1 MSNLPAI
8 NQSDVTAF
16 VKDQI
21 MAGASDSELQAF
33 LMVAR
38 ATGLDPMRR
47 QVFAVKRAVR
57 QRDGS
62 YRDQWSTQCSIDGFR
77 AIAESSGD
85 YEGQAG
91 PFWCG
96 ADGVWKDVWIS
107 NVPPMAAKVG
117 VWRKGFRDPLYR
129 IATWAEYCQKGK
141 DGKPTKFWAAMPSLM
156 LSKCSEALALRAAF
170 PQKLSGVYTSDEMPQ
185 EVESEVVEEPKPRP
199 MAVAPRIQ
207 AQVEAQEADP
217 ALQLNKLIQRAME
230 GGPIGARNYAEAIN
244 WPSDKPYPN
253 CMTFVIPIGKNKG
266 KMVLDIPEKDLRN
279 LAEYFV
285 REHRDG
291 KSLSPAAVD
300 TVGAIQDYID
310 SRREEIP
317 PPQSEHSVKEFSGN
331 VPFSREEIDSL
342 TEKLNI
348 Y

>member
-8 NQSDVTAF
+8 NQSEVTAF

-21 MAGASDSELQAF
+21 MAGASDAELQAF

-107 NVPPMAAKVG
+107 NVPPMASRVG

-129 IATWAEYCQKGK
+129 VATWAEYCQKGK

-156 LSKCSEALALRAAF
+156 LAKCAEALALRAAF
-170 PQKLSGVYTSDEMPQ
+170 PQKLSGVYTADEMPQ
-185 EVESEVVEEPKPRP
+185 EVESEVVQDEPKIIQQPRP
-199 MAVAPRIQ
+199 HVQHKPQPQAPQ
-207 AQVEAQEADP
+207 SVQEAPKVDTAP
-217 ALQLNKLIQRAME
+217 VLDKLIQRAME
-230 GGPIGARNYAEAIN
+230 GGPIGARNYAEAIG
-244 WPSDKPYPN
+244 WQKDQPYPN

-266 KMVLDIPEKDLRN
+266 RSLLDVPGKDMLS
-279 LAEYFV
+279 LAEYLIGEF
-285 REHRDG
+285 RSG
-291 KSLSPAAVD
+291 KPLSQSAIE
-300 TVGAIQDYID
+300 TIGAIQDYID

-317 PPQSEHSVKEFSGN
+317 PPPSEHDMPKFSDDE
-331 VPFSREEIDSL
+331 PMTLQI
-342 TEKLNI
+342 
-348 Y
+348 